1 VGVAHDDVL
10 FPIAILL
17 LTGWMRQRQKGSRN
31 LSRSANQPDFA
42 KSITGPVVERIR
54 GTAMCLRF
62 QRFQETS
69 HLCGD
74 ELARRKQCMHAER
87 LAEMVRQNTS
97 QQTCFDGRAGVAGR
111 QATGPAW

>member
-62 QRFQETS
+62 QRFQRFQETS

-74 ELARRKQCMHAER
+74 ELARLEAMHAR
-87 LAEMVRQNTS
+87 
-97 QQTCFDGRAGVAGR
+97 
-111 QATGPAW
+111 